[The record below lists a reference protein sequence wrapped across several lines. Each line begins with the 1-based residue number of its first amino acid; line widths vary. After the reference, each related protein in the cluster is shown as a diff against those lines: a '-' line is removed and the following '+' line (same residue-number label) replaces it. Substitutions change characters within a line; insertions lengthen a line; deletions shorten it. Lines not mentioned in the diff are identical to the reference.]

1 MAEGFILYF
10 LVTAEFP
17 SVAPVATM
25 CDSDRP
31 LPVIKRVSVTTEL
44 IKAGGGGPGGHR
56 PASNWLGRKLVMKDY

>member
-10 LVTAEFP
+10 LVTAELP

-44 IKAGGGGPGGHR
+44 IKAGGGGPGG
-56 PASNWLGRKLVMKDY
+56 PQTCL

>member
-10 LVTAEFP
+10 LVTAELP
-17 SVAPVATM
+17 YVAPVATM